1 MTQTLSA
8 SEPTAVI
15 PDLRDK
21 VVLITGASTG
31 IGAAAARAFGRNGA
45 KVAINYRQS
54 HEQAEGVAEAVR
66 QLGGEAVLVQKD
78 VVLPEAPAQIVRRTV
93 EAFGRLDVLINNA
106 GALIRRTPVAD
117 YTDGYLDALLDL
129 NVKQIVHFVR
139 EGVVQMRAQGGGGSI
154 INLSSIAARHGG
166 GPGSVLYAA
175 TKGFVATATRGWAKE
190 LTQDRIRVNAV
201 SPGVIMTPFHDRFST
216 PEQITAMQATIPMGR
231 LGLAE
236 ECAGAF
242 LYLASEQMSGYVTVQ
257 MIEVNGGQYMP

>member
-1 MTQTLSA
+1 MHAGANRPSTWRPLMSQASA

-54 HEQAEGVAEAVR
+54 QAEAEQVAEAVR
-66 QLGGEAVLVQKD
+66 QLGGEALLVQKD
-78 VVLPEAPAQIVRRTV
+78 VVLTEAASEIVRRTV
-93 EAFGRLDVLINNA
+93 ETFGRLDVLINNA

-166 GPGSVLYAA
+166 GPRAGL
-175 TKGFVATATRGWAKE
+175 
-190 LTQDRIRVNAV
+190 L
-201 SPGVIMTPFHDRFST
+201 PGAQSFR
-216 PEQITAMQATIPMGR
+216 
-231 LGLAE
+231 
-236 ECAGAF
+236 
-242 LYLASEQMSGYVTVQ
+242 
-257 MIEVNGGQYMP
+257 